1 MMNKNEFYHASSIPR
16 TSLDEGKNA
25 VTETTT
31 AQDDILM
38 GRASKHCYISGRR
51 NAQNV
56 RKFIMSS
63 IQISEKHTSTRAT
76 VTITS
81 LIVPCMV
88 GEFYLRKLCHPELKV
103 VEGMAE
109 IINASRHL

>member
-1 MMNKNEFYHASSIPR
+1 MMNKNELYHASSIPR
-16 TSLDEGKNA
+16 TSLDKGKNA

-56 RKFIMSS
+56 CKFIMSS